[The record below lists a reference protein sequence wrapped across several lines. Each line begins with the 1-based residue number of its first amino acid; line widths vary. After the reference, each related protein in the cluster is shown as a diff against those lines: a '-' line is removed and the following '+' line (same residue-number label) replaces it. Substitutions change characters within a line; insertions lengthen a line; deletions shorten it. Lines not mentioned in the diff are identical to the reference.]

1 MAQGLGLIETI
12 GFGQPQYLWLL
23 GAPAVLLGL
32 WLWRLVRYGHDRQG
46 FRRQRRVPVRERLT
60 LFGGLL
66 FWLCLI
72 GALTSTIVAMA
83 RPTAAVPLVR
93 SAGVDVII
101 LQDGSASMHVRDV
114 GANRWQR
121 AMQFLRTLGESLRW
135 KDDRIALAL
144 FAHVAE
150 PQIRL
155 TKDPNTY
162 FFFLDHL
169 YRESP
174 FRLEDD
180 PTWDTNI
187 EQGVFWGMRLIEKDE
202 ELHGK
207 SPNAKVF
214 VLISD
219 GQAWSGEVARAME
232 LARNRD
238 VPIFVIGVGTSSG
251 GLIPEPPRR
260 DPLGGVS
267 GQPPGVRPP
276 PIHSSLDRE
285 SLTDIATAGGGQYL
299 ELGRQSDRD
308 IANRIISTT
317 RRRAGSLGVE
327 ATGRD
332 LYWQCLLLAAGLLV
346 GGVVFMQERI
356 ELWLYT
362 LGAGAALFTVWTVTR

>member
-1 MAQGLGLIETI
+1 METI
-12 GFGQPQYLWLL
+12 GFGQPLYLWLL
-23 GAPAVLLGL
+23 AAPAVLLGL
-32 WLWRLVRYGHDRQG
+32 WLWRLVRHGRDRRS
-46 FRRQRRVPVRERLT
+46 FHRHRRLPVREHLP

-72 GALTSTIVAMA
+72 GALASTIVATA

-121 AMQFLRTLGESLRW
+121 SMQFLRTLGESLRW

-169 YRESP
+169 YDESP

-202 ELHGK
+202 ELHGR

-219 GQAWSGEVARAME
+219 GQAWSGEVARAMQ

-238 VPIFVIGVGTSSG
+238 VPIFVVGVGTSSG

-260 DPLGGVS
+260 DPQSVTS
-267 GQPPGVRPP
+267 GQPPALRPR
-276 PIHSSLDRE
+276 PIHSSLDRA
-285 SLTDIATAGGGQYL
+285 SLADIATAGGGQYL

-317 RRRAGSLGVE
+317 RRRAGSIGIE
-327 ATGRD
+327 STGQD

-346 GGVVFMQERI
+346 VGVVFMQEQT

-362 LGAGAALFTVWTVTR
+362 LGAGAALFVVWTLTR